1 MCFSRTASL
10 RLCLHE
16 IDVFHIMN
24 KYKIF

>member
-16 IDVFHIMN
+16 IDVFHIVN
-24 KYKIF
+24 NYNIF